1 MDTKNCT
8 KPLKSN
14 PFQSIRDPKT
24 GRWVIIKSCEQQ
36 IKKKEKVA

>member
-24 GRWVIIKSCEQQ
+24 GRWVIVQSHEQP
-36 IKKKEKVA
+36 IKKKEKAA